1 MALTREIEQRLE
13 RGGLIAHFSANT
25 PKWQANCQDAYDY
38 TKKAFAGQTVRP
50 DDVAKA
56 LRAAVEIDVPLR
68 TVLDGNKLSQK
79 YWIDFFTALV
89 IERTWGALTK

>member
-1 MALTREIEQRLE
+1 MGLTRENEQRLE
-13 RGGLIAHFSANT
+13 RAGLIAHYNANQAA
-25 PKWQANCQDAYDY
+25 WQANAQDAYDY

-68 TVLDGNKLSQK
+68 AVLDKKKLAQK

-89 IERTWGALTK
+89 LDRTWAALNK